1 MHTANRLLLLAFFLF
16 LISTSPSFALQ
27 TPTEQSPL
35 VGHITH
41 IEGDLLRYTPD
52 VDEWVATVKDA
63 PCGTDDILFAN
74 TDSRAELIMPNSTWI
89 RLGNETH
96 LNITKIGNELTQIDV
111 ESGTARLYNKS
122 SVATIKASTPFGTI
136 KLPPQTTCD
145 LYLEDD
151 SILITTLTGSIDFLH
166 VANNTHYGIT
176 AGTLSLKADLNQ
188 ATTSEEVLDDIWHS
202 WNAERDGLWD
212 ERFAEQEESPS
223 YLPENLQ
230 YESYALEE
238 NGTWEN
244 VYYEGSYRNLWRP
257 RCVSRGWSPFTVG
270 RWTVWYGDHCWIPC
284 EPFGYIT
291 HHYGNW
297 VYLDSCRQWYWAPP
311 GCIRGSFYS
320 IGSSWYPGR
329 VSWIYRGSYI
339 GWTPLSPFEPY
350 YSCRYWGP
358 RSSVIVKGRTYHPHY
373 DKKHCR
379 YKNHSVIVWKDNFY
393 KVSNYNKVR
402 LQKVRDNVIDNYHRA
417 SHINSR
423 VIRNLK
429 EKRQRFNFNNR
440 KVKYKPNLTIVKK
453 LRQKKG
459 REVSFLRKGKAPKRN
474 PFAKSTPRKRSAIR
488 KQRLSPKI
496 TTTERRNNRRQLS
509 LKRKAIIKPG
519 KSLKKLRTRGETRR
533 NLREIKKRR
542 TIERRSKITELKRRQ
557 PRLSSSLKAVKKRR
571 APGLKRQR
579 SYRTKQLNRQ
589 RSIGLSRTRGRLL

>member
-1 MHTANRLLLLAFFLF
+1 MDTAKRFLLLAFFLF
-16 LISTSPSFALQ
+16 PVFISPSLALQ

-52 VDEWVATVKDA
+52 VDEWIATVKDA
-63 PCGTDDILFAN
+63 PCGTNDLLYAN
-74 TDSRAELIMPNSTWI
+74 TDSRAELIMPNSTWV

-96 LNITKIGNELTQIDV
+96 LSITELGSDVTAIDI

-136 KLPPQTTCD
+136 KAPPQTTCD

-151 SILITTLTGSIDFLH
+151 SILITTLKGSVDFLH

-176 AGTLSLKADLNQ
+176 AGTLSIKADLNQ
-188 ATTSEEVLDDIWHS
+188 ATTSEELLDDSWHS

-212 ERFAEQEESPS
+212 ERFAAQEDSPS
-223 YLPENLQ
+223 YLPDNLQ
-230 YESYALEE
+230 YESYALED

-244 VYYEGSYRNLWRP
+244 IYYEGSYRYYWRP

-297 VYLDSCRQWYWAPP
+297 VYVDSCRQWYWAPP
-311 GCIRGSFYS
+311 VCDRGSLHT

-339 GWTPLSPFEPY
+339 GWTPLSPYENY
-350 YSCRYWGP
+350 YSNHYWGP
-358 RSSVIVKGRTYHPHY
+358 RSCVVAKGRKHISHFG
-373 DKKHCR
+373 KKHTR
-379 YKNHSVIVWKDNFY
+379 YKNHSVIVRKENFY

-402 LQKVRDNVIDNYHRA
+402 IQKVRDTILDNYHRTT
-417 SHINSR
+417 HINSK

-429 EKRQRFNFNNR
+429 ENRQRFNFNNR
-440 KVKYKPNLTIVKK
+440 KVKYKPILTIAKNA
-453 LRQKKG
+453 RQKKAG
-459 REVSFLRKGKAPKRN
+459 KILSLRKERAPTRN
-474 PFAKSTPRKRSAIR
+474 PFVKNTPRKRTEIR

-496 TTTERRNNRRQLS
+496 TTTKRRSKQKQLS
-509 LKRKAIIKPG
+509 LKKKTITRQTRSIKKP
-519 KSLKKLRTRGETRR
+519 RTRGTTRR
-533 NLREIKKRR
+533 NLRGIQQQR
-542 TIERRSKITELKRRQ
+542 TLEKRSKTAGVKRRQ
-557 PRLSSSLKAVKKRR
+557 PRLSSRLKTLKRSTST
-571 APGLKRQR
+571 LKRQR
-579 SYRTKQLNRQ
+579 SYRTKQPNRQ
-589 RSIGLSRTRGRLL
+589 RSIGLSRGRGRLL